1 MMRLL
6 LLMITLLVALSGHA
20 GVDQPWKEPTDF
32 GPGPDGPWYGS
43 FIGIAALF
51 ALLALA
57 SWLWE
62 KFLLVAVAAV
72 VLLCLAHW
80 VGF

>member
-6 LLMITLLVALSGHA
+6 LLIITLLVALSGHA

-32 GPGPDGPWYGS
+32 GPGPDGPWYWV
-43 FIGIAALF
+43 IGIAALF
-51 ALLALA
+51 AMLALA
-57 SWLWE
+57 SWLGE

-80 VGF
+80 AGF